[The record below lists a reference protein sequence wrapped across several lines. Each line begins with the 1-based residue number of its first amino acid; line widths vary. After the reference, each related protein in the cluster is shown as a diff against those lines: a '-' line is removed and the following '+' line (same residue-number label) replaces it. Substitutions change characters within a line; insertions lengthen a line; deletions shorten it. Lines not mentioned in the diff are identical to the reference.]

1 MKLKGGKEQDR
12 HFRTLTV
19 SNDMQ
24 KYRASEV
31 SKENFNVISVSVLW
45 GMGNAI
51 PYQLVLQTSSKQ
63 KI

>member
-19 SNDMQ
+19 SKGMQ

-31 SKENFNVISVSVLW
+31 SKENINVRSVLW
-45 GMGNAI
+45 GMGYAF
-51 PYQLVLQTSSKQ
+51 PYQRL
-63 KI
+63 